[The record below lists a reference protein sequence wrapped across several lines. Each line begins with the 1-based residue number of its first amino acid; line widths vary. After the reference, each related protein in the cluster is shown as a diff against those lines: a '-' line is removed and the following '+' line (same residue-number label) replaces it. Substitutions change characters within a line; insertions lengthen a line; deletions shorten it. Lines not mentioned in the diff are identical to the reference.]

1 MGIQSTASTR
11 LTDLDFADDLSLL
24 AQSRAT
30 LQKMTTNLEIEA
42 KKVGLRIS
50 AEKTKVM
57 QICRGQV
64 TDPITVGGQNIDDVD
79 RFTYL
84 GSVLTYD
91 GDAEADVNCR
101 VGKAA
106 SVFQRM
112 RPIWTSS
119 TISSSTKTGLYNA
132 IVVSIVTYA
141 CETWKMTARIAQKP
155 NVFH

>member
-57 QICRGQV
+57 QIYLQG
-64 TDPITVGGQNIDDVD
+64 TSD
-79 RFTYL
+79 R
-84 GSVLTYD
+84 
-91 GDAEADVNCR
+91 
-101 VGKAA
+101 
-106 SVFQRM
+106 
-112 RPIWTSS
+112 
-119 TISSSTKTGLYNA
+119 
-132 IVVSIVTYA
+132 
-141 CETWKMTARIAQKP
+141 P
-155 NVFH
+155 NHCWRTEHR